1 MRRIFLPQA
10 EGQLL
15 IESSSD
21 EEEEDNGGDDNDATN
36 KEGGG
41 VSPRSSGGLID
52 VEDMGKM
59 VKKMKAAAKKRQE
72 EEEGRVSGGEPRE
85 MVTPMLHKALTKQ
98 GRSDHTAQ
106 YEYFGIA
113 YSVSCILTHFVVL
126 LKPNWS
132 YFWPISSFGCKYCL
146 QEIASVYS

>member
-1 MRRIFLPQA
+1 VHVYSSIHKATPESLSSLLAPLDNASGHAQNFFPPQA

-21 EEEEDNGGDDNDATN
+21 EEEDNGGEDNDTTN

-52 VEDMGKM
+52 VEDMGKV
-59 VKKMKAAAKKRQE
+59 VKKMKAAAKKRRE
-72 EEEGRVSGGEPRE
+72 EEEGRMSGGEPRE

-98 GRSDHTAQ
+98 GRSDRAMQ
-106 YEYFGIA
+106 
-113 YSVSCILTHFVVL
+113 
-126 LKPNWS
+126 P
-132 YFWPISSFGCKYCL
+132 
-146 QEIASVYS
+146 

>member
-1 MRRIFLPQA
+1 MLSNFQGTAHGPSYTAKYNVDEATPYKIVDVAQCFGHAQMWRFLIPQA

-21 EEEEDNGGDDNDATN
+21 EEEPSGGEGDDTTN

-52 VEDMGKM
+52 VEDMGKV
-59 VKKMKAAAKKRQE
+59 VKKMKAAAKQRRE
-72 EEEGRVSGGEPRE
+72 EEEGRASGGEPRE

-98 GRSDHTAQ
+98 G
-106 YEYFGIA
+106 
-113 YSVSCILTHFVVL
+113 
-126 LKPNWS
+126 
-132 YFWPISSFGCKYCL
+132 
-146 QEIASVYS
+146 